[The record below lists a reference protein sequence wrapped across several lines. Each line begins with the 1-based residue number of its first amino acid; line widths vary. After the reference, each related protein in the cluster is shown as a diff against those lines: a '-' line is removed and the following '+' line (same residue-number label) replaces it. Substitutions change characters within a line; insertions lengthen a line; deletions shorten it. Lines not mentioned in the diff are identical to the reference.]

1 MGSVRARAY
10 RRITASEG
18 TRDMQYTSSS
28 TARQSSFSG
37 DVRIVER
44 SRGTAHPQTVPTRE
58 RVARSLLLRP
68 DVQAERY
75 VRR

>member
-1 MGSVRARAY
+1 
-10 RRITASEG
+10 
-18 TRDMQYTSSS
+18 MQTTTSL
-28 TARQSSFSG
+28 TGHQSSFSG

-44 SRGTAHPQTVPTRE
+44 SRGTAHPAAVPTRD

-68 DVQAERY
+68 DVRAERY

>member
-1 MGSVRARAY
+1 MGSVRPPAY
-10 RRITASEG
+10 GRFTASEG
-18 TRDMQYTSSS
+18 TGTMYITTSS
-28 TARQSSFSG
+28 TARQSSFAG

-44 SRGTAHPQTVPTRE
+44 SRGTAHPHGVPTRD

-68 DVQAERY
+68 EVQVERY